1 MKFKLWTIAALVA
14 SALVA
19 GCAKKPPPPP
29 PIEPGP
35 PAVEAPAPTPV
46 PEPAAPAPVVTEAPR
61 VDTAAERR
69 ARIQARMAEIFRP
82 VYFEFDQS
90 TLSAEGKAVAE
101 GIAQL
106 LQEAPEM
113 TVRIEGHADE
123 RGTNEYNLALG
134 ERRAQAVQQY
144 LASYG
149 VDVARISV
157 LSYGE
162 EKPASEGK
170 EESAWTLNRRAEF
183 SPSF

>member
-1 MKFKLWTIAALVA
+1 MNFKKLTLASMVGAAL
-14 SALVA
+14 LA
-19 GCAKKPPPPP
+19 GCAKKPPPSPP
-29 PIEPGP
+29 SEPSP
-35 PAVEAPAPTPV
+35 PAVEAPAPKPQT
-46 PEPAAPAPVVTEAPR
+46 PR
-61 VDTAAERR
+61 VDEAAERR
-69 ARIQARMAEIFRP
+69 ARIQARVGEVFRTI
-82 VYFEFDQS
+82 YFAFDQS
-90 TLSAEGKAVAE
+90 TLSAEGKATAE
-101 GIAQL
+101 AIARL
-106 LQEAPEM
+106 MQETPEM

-149 VDVARISV
+149 IDAGRVSV

-170 EESAWTLNRRAEF
+170 DESAWSLNRRAEF

>member
-1 MKFKLWTIAALVA
+1 MNFKLWTIAALVA
-14 SALVA
+14 SALIA

-29 PIEPGP
+29 PVEPGP
-35 PAVEAPAPTPV
+35 PAVEAPAPEPT
-46 PEPAAPAPVVTEAPR
+46 PEPTPAPAVVEAPK
-61 VDTAAERR
+61 VDEAAARR
-69 ARIQARMAEIFRP
+69 ARIQARLAEVFRP

-90 TLSAEGKAVAE
+90 TLNAEGKAIAE

-106 LQEAPEM
+106 MQEAPEI

-149 VDVARISV
+149 VDAGRVTV

-162 EKPASEGK
+162 EKPSSDGK
-170 EESAWTLNRRAEF
+170 EESAWSRNRRAEF